1 MLLLK
6 RFSAIGRMKMN
17 AKKIILNMSFI
28 VFGVVFAAI
37 TMWYVPDR
45 ALEFLVVDVMAVGG
59 STLLLRGAKVD
70 QRKDERTI
78 QLMTLSSRNA
88 FIFLLLAMP
97 AVATLSIIG
106 MIVTEVFI
114 ALLILW
120 LIGLAITWISFL
132 YYYTR

>member
-1 MLLLK
+1 
-6 RFSAIGRMKMN
+6 MKMN

>member
-1 MLLLK
+1 
-6 RFSAIGRMKMN
+6 MN